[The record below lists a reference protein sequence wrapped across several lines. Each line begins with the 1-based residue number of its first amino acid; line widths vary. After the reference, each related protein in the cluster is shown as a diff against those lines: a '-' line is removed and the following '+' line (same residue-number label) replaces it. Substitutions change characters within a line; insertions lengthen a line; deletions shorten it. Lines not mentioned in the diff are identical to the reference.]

1 MPRTA
6 AEPLSGVFALW
17 FGGDEFRI
25 CRERQIEY
33 AGVQP
38 QVPRKDFMRGP
49 RIPGCILKV
58 VCAVALVACSPIG
71 SESQSIG
78 ASDADAHSVP
88 IYVNDFELPAAG
100 AQPAPPKGAGAAGP
114 PAKQAGTNTA
124 PANAAPAKSPDVLLE
139 SDTPNAQAR
148 RLTDFFAMTLVEMFG
163 KNGYTAKRRQGP
175 PPDSGVLVRGVF
187 TEIDPTNRVHKAI
200 LGGLAPGTKYMLY
213 VGIFNLARPN
223 QPLYQLALDEAPDER
238 FGPLI
243 TLNNYVPMAKY
254 ELDKHP
260 TEEDVRKIC
269 EQIVSSLTQLLEANP
284 AAFAEK

>member
-1 MPRTA
+1 MN
-6 AEPLSGVFALW
+6 
-17 FGGDEFRI
+17 
-25 CRERQIEY
+25 
-33 AGVQP
+33 
-38 QVPRKDFMRGP
+38 GP
-49 RIPGCILKV
+49 RIPGCILKA

-71 SESQSIG
+71 SEAQSTG
-78 ASDADAHSVP
+78 ASDDDAHSVP

-100 AQPAPPKGAGAAGP
+100 AKPASSTGAGATGT
-114 PAKQAGTNTA
+114 PAKKAGANTA
-124 PANAAPAKSPDVLLE
+124 PENTAPAKSPDVLLE

-148 RLTDFFAMTLVEMFG
+148 RLMDFFAMTLVEMLG
-163 KNGYTAKRRQGP
+163 KNGYTAKRQQGARP
-175 PPDSGVLVRGVF
+175 ESGVQVRGVF

-200 LGGLAPGTKYMLY
+200 LGGVAPGAKYMLY
-213 VGIFNLARPN
+213 VAIFNLARPN
-223 QPLYQLALDEAPDER
+223 EPLYQLALDEAPDER

-284 AAFAEK
+284 AAFAE